1 MIVTVDE
8 LKAAL
13 RVDHGDDDSYLARL
27 IAQAQAAAEDFCR
40 VKFSDT
46 DAPEPAKLAV
56 VLMASFHYENP
67 DMESTAGYRAMRRAF
82 EALLY
87 PHRDEAL
94 MF

>member
-13 RVDHGDDDSYLARL
+13 RVDHADDDSYLTRL
-27 IAQAQAAAEDFCR
+27 IAQAQGAAEDFCR
-40 VKFSDT
+40 VKFEDT
-46 DAPEPAKLAV
+46 TAPEPVRLAV

-67 DMESTAGYRAMRRAF
+67 DMESSAAYRAMRRAF

-87 PHRDEAL
+87 PHRDETQ